1 MDSLEYRDA
10 IAEQVA
16 YLRSA
21 MPADIAAAIRLANS
35 DLYNGPVYLDSDG
48 DAASCFDEGATQF
61 DFCGACDRIR
71 EWLDSHCDDL
81 QEESSFDDETGESTY
96 ERIDGSA
103 RDITRELVGRE
114 LFPHVI

>member
-16 YLRSA
+16 YLRSIMPEDVAIA
-21 MPADIAAAIRLANS
+21 MSRANF
-35 DLYNGPVYLDSDG
+35 DLYAGPLYLNDEG
-48 DAASCFDEGATQF
+48 EQCSCFDEGATPF
-61 DFCGACDRIR
+61 DFSGACDKVRD
-71 EWLDSHCDDL
+71 WLDSHCEDL

>member
-10 IAEQVA
+10 IADQAA
-16 YLRSA
+16 YLRSI
-21 MPADIAAAIRLANS
+21 MPADIACAIDLANR
-35 DLYNGPVYLDSDG
+35 DLYHGPLYFDSEG
-48 DAASCFDEGATQF
+48 EQCSCFDKGATPF
-61 DFCGACDRIR
+61 NFCGACDRIR
-71 EWLDSHCDDL
+71 DWLDSHCDDL
-81 QEESSFDDETGESTY
+81 QEELSFDDETGESTY